1 MPSATHTVA
10 VIDCCNP
17 QYTADI
23 AALRQRHLAI
33 PHDYCSWPLH
43 CSDGSWLWCRVTGR
57 DGNLLTGFTV
67 HLTDSLALPHTR
79 IGRIERLGRDL
90 HEEVSDTMGGIL
102 VQVAHMIPR
111 LLRLDVRI
119 FDENPARR
127 RRLEG
132 SLASAGWTLLE
143 HQRSYRHTLV
153 LALGCSEAEV
163 RKSFTTRVRNS
174 MRKALQTPLLHY
186 GAVGAMYAD
195 RIRELHSVTFERTGA
210 QAPPLDVDAILRDS
224 QDAKTSYLIGAFAKE
239 GQAPQDLVAFAW
251 ARMHGDHAVL
261 EATASE
267 RSALFRKHLSPGFAL
282 VSHLMAWAIEHGA
295 HWMDLGGL
303 STANPTP
310 TDPMRGI
317 VEFKMRF
324 SSDFREVATEWRL
337 EPHPLLARA
346 AAAVRSIRDSVNSGT
361 SRWQ

>member
-1 MPSATHTVA
+1 MK
-10 VIDCCNP
+10 
-17 QYTADI
+17 
-23 AALRQRHLAI
+23 LRHRAI

-43 CSDGSWLWCRVTGR
+43 SREGTWLWCRVTDNAGELR
-57 DGNLLTGFTV
+57 TGFAV

-90 HEEVSDTMGGIL
+90 HEEVSESMGAIL
-102 VQVAHMIPR
+102 IQVAHLIPR

-119 FDENPARR
+119 FDENLARR
-127 RRLEG
+127 RRIEE
-132 SLASAGWTLLE
+132 SLATTGWTLLDQ
-143 HQRSYRHTLV
+143 QRSYSHTLV
-153 LALGCSEAEV
+153 LALGCSEAGV
-163 RKSFTTRVRNS
+163 RKSFTTRVRSS

-186 GAVGAMYAD
+186 GDIGPMYAD
-195 RIRELHSVTFERTGA
+195 RIRELHTLTFERTGA
-210 QAPPLDVDAILRDS
+210 HPPPLDVEAILGDSRDAQS
-224 QDAKTSYLIGAFAKE
+224 SYLIGAFANE

-251 ARMHGDHAVL
+251 ARLHGDHAVL

-267 RSALFRKHLSPGFAL
+267 RSPLFRKHLSPGFGL
-282 VSHLMAWAIEHGA
+282 VSHLVTWAIERGA
-295 HWMDLGGL
+295 LWMDLGGL

-324 SSDFREVATEWRL
+324 SGDFREVATEWRL

-346 AAAVRSIRDSVNSGT
+346 AAAVRSIRDSVNSST